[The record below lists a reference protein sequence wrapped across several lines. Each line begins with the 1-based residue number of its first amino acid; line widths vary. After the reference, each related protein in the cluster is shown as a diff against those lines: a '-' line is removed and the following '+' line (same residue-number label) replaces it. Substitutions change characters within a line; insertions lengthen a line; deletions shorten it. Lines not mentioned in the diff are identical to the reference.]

1 MKSRMLALLTC
12 LFMAM
17 PVAQAVPPIQ
27 QAGLSNGLTVLLME
41 AHNVPMVS
49 MNLGLPSGSVFDPKG
64 KGGTAMLLAG
74 MLTDHT
80 AAHDH
85 VSWAD
90 LLDQDAIGLGASAGE
105 DALNISLTVLKE
117 ALAPGLDA
125 FGEVLLQPGW
135 NEKRFAIMKQDTLAA
150 AQKDR
155 EEPGV
160 RAAEAAAELLFG
172 EHPYGHRSEGSMQSL
187 AAIGL
192 NDVKSLFI
200 RQVKP
205 KGGVLAVS
213 GDITMA
219 ELLPMLEARLGTWQG
234 APKQALKDIP
244 QPKPVAGLS
253 RDVDMPTTQT
263 MVQLTRPGLARS
275 DAAFFPAF
283 VLNHM
288 LGGGGF
294 GSRLMEEVREKRGL
308 AYGVYSYFS
317 PLAVPGPFLIS
328 LQTRADQAVQGEAV
342 VRSVLAEMANGA
354 ITRAELKASKENLIG
369 SFAQRMDSNRERV
382 GLISMIGMYGLP
394 LDYLVSWTSRVDAV
408 TLEQVAKQA
417 ERFLKP
423 ESWSRV
429 RVGAKLQ

>member
-1 MKSRMLALLTC
+1 MLSLLTC
-12 LFMAM
+12 LFLAM

-27 QAGLSNGLTVLLME
+27 QATLSNGLSVLLME

-49 MNLGLPSGSVFDPKG
+49 MNFGLPAGSAFDPEG
-64 KGGTAMLLAG
+64 KGGTAMMLAG

-308 AYGVYSYFS
+308 VYGVYSYFS
-317 PLAVPGPFLIS
+317 PLAVPGPFVIS
-328 LQTRADQAVQGEAV
+328 LQTRGDQAAQAEAV
-342 VRSVLAEMANGA
+342 VRSVLAEMAKGA
-354 ITRAELKASKENLIG
+354 ITRAELNASKENLIG

-382 GLISMIGMYGLP
+382 GLIAMIGMYDLP
-394 LDYLVSWTSRVDAV
+394 LDYLSSWTAHVDAV
-408 TLEQVAKQA
+408 TLQQVAKQA
-417 ERFLKP
+417 ERFLQP
-423 ESWSRV
+423 ESWNRV
-429 RVGAKLQ
+429 RVGAKLD